1 MNRKWT
7 YYFLS
12 AVIILS
18 IGYSQKVPS
27 PQDVFSFR
35 IGDDYKLADHGQMVD
50 YYNKLADASDRVI
63 LKEIGKSVLGRPMLL
78 LFIST
83 PENLQQLDKWKSI
96 SAKLARARVSEDEA
110 KKLVKEGKSILWID
124 GGMHATERAHGQM
137 TSELAYRVATEE
149 SDEMKKIRENVI
161 LLLMPVINPDGMDIV
176 VDWYR
181 RNLGTPFETTGPP
194 WLYHHYVGHDNN
206 RDWFMNNMPESQA
219 CSQVIYNEW
228 YPQIVYNHHQT
239 GPSWARIFLPP
250 FSDPVNPNIHP
261 GVTTGVSLVGT
272 AMGNRFA
279 MKKMGGVVSDFQYS
293 MWP

>member
-1 MNRKWT
+1 
-7 YYFLS
+7 
-12 AVIILS
+12 
-18 IGYSQKVPS
+18 
-27 PQDVFSFR
+27 
-35 IGDDYKLADHGQMVD
+35 
-50 YYNKLADASDRVI
+50 
-63 LKEIGKSVLGRPMLL
+63 
-78 LFIST
+78 
-83 PENLQQLDKWKSI
+83 
-96 SAKLARARVSEDEA
+96 
-110 KKLVKEGKSILWID
+110 
-124 GGMHATERAHGQM
+124 MHATERAHGQM

-219 CSQVIYNEW
+219 CSRIIYNEW
-228 YPQIVYNHHQT
+228 YPQIIYNHHQT

-279 MKKMGGVVSDFQYS
+279 MKKMGGAVLEIGYNTTHLLHCKTITHSGANQTDTCCHTRMDVRVNRIRKRREKDSC
-293 MWP
+293 P